1 MNVIPMAPEHLDALA
16 ALERACFPRP
26 WSREALAEELENPAA
41 CFLVAAEGD
50 RVLGYGGMHCAAGE
64 CYVDNIAVDPACRRQ
79 GVGTALVTALRE
91 VARARGGEFLS
102 LEVRPSN
109 TGAVALYT
117 GLGFQ
122 SVGRR
127 KNFYTQPVEY
137 ALLLTLGLK
146 EEEALC

>member
-1 MNVIPMAPEHLDALA
+1 M
-16 ALERACFPRP
+16 
-26 WSREALAEELENPAA
+26 
-41 CFLVAAEGD
+41 
-50 RVLGYGGMHCAAGE
+50 LGYGGMHCAAGE

-91 VARARGGEFLS
+91 AAKARGGEFLS

-127 KNFYTQPVEY
+127 KNFYTQPVED
-137 ALLLTLGLK
+137 ALLLTLGLG

>member
-1 MNVIPMAPEHLDALA
+1 MEIVRMQACHVPQIA
-16 ALERACFPRP
+16 ALERLCFSEP
-26 WSREALAEELENPAA
+26 WSEKSLLEETENPAA
-41 CFLVAAEGD
+41 YFIAAVEAGG
-50 RVLGYGGMHCAAGE
+50 VLGYAGMHTVLGE
-64 CYVDNIAVDPACRRQ
+64 SYVDNIAVDPACRRQ

-91 VARARGGEFLS
+91 AARARGGEFLS

-127 KNFYTQPVEY
+127 KNFYTQPVED
-137 ALLLTLGLK
+137 ALLLTLGLG

>member
-26 WSREALAEELENPAA
+26 WSREALEEELHNPAA
-41 CFLVAAEGD
+41 CFLVAVEGD

-91 VARARGGEFLS
+91 AARARGGEFLS

-127 KNFYTQPVEY
+127 KNFYTQPVED
-137 ALLLTLGLK
+137 ALLLTLGLG

>member
-1 MNVIPMAPEHLDALA
+1 MKVIPMAPEHLNALA
-16 ALERACFPRP
+16 ALERTCFSRP

-41 CFLVAAEGD
+41 CFLVAAEGG

-79 GVGTALVTALRE
+79 GVGTVLVTALLE
-91 VARARGGEFLS
+91 AAKARGGEFLS

-109 TGAVALYT
+109 RGAVALYT
-117 GLGFQ
+117 SLGFATL
-122 SVGRR
+122 GRR
-127 KNFYTQPVEY
+127 KNFYTQPVED
-137 ALLLTLGLK
+137 ALILTRRLG